1 MLSDKSHVPSLY
13 RRLPEW
19 AAPFCASLF
28 LHLLA
33 VACLVAWLQRPREI
47 IWVHLL
53 ETSLI
58 PPQSQQTTTS
68 PPTTLADRPKPPA
81 PVLPKVQTH
90 SHAIASSP
98 RLPELPARITPAAIS
113 PAAESEAKAVDPTD
127 VTTGGDMPEADVA
140 KQHLH
145 ALEQGAAATEAVEH
159 RYVRE
164 QFAYIRERVME
175 RLIYPS
181 LARRQGWKGE
191 VKVGF
196 TVRADGTI
204 EGLQVVT
211 SSGRSLL
218 DQQALRAVQAAA
230 PFPAPPAPAK
240 IVLPVLFAI
249 EAVHR

>member
-1 MLSDKSHVPSLY
+1 
-13 RRLPEW
+13 
-19 AAPFCASLF
+19 
-28 LHLLA
+28 
-33 VACLVAWLQRPREI
+33 
-47 IWVHLL
+47 
-53 ETSLI
+53 
-58 PPQSQQTTTS
+58 
-68 PPTTLADRPKPPA
+68 
-81 PVLPKVQTH
+81 
-90 SHAIASSP
+90 
-98 RLPELPARITPAAIS
+98 
-113 PAAESEAKAVDPTD
+113 
-127 VTTGGDMPEADVA
+127 MPEADVA
-140 KQHLH
+140 KLHLH
-145 ALEQGAAATEAVEH
+145 APEQGAAATEAVEH

>member
-1 MLSDKSHVPSLY
+1 MLSDKSHVPGFY

-19 AAPFCASLF
+19 AVPFCASLF

-33 VACLVAWLQRPREI
+33 VGCLVAWLQRPREI
-47 IWVHLL
+47 IWVNLL
-53 ETSLI
+53 ETSLV
-58 PPQSQQTTTS
+58 PAKSQQTTML

-81 PVLPKVQTH
+81 PVLPKVPTHAQTN
-90 SHAIASSP
+90 ASSP
-98 RLPELPARITPAAIS
+98 RLPELPARIAPATIS
-113 PAAESEAKAVDPTD
+113 PDAESAAKDVVAAEAATA
-127 VTTGGDMPEADVA
+127 GGMPEADVA
-140 KQHLH
+140 EQHH
-145 ALEQGAAATEAVEH
+145 HVPEQGVAATEAIEH

-175 RLIYPS
+175 RLIYPP
-181 LARRQGWKGE
+181 LARRQGWQGV

-204 EGLQVVT
+204 EGLQIVT

-218 DQQALRAVQAAA
+218 DQQALQAVQAAA

-249 EAVHR
+249 EAGHR